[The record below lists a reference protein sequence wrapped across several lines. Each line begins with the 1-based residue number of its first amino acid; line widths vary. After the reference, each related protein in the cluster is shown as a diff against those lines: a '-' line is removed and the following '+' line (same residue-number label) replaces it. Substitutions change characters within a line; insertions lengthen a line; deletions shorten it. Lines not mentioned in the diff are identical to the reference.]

1 MLADTGLQGSFQY
14 DATVSTAGVIT
25 ELTATKV
32 MLTARSFTQA
42 LIITAFKSTH
52 ADTQNLLLHP
62 MPHPPPLHSSPIFT
76 ESLCASYSL
85 LPKCMI

>member
-1 MLADTGLQGSFQY
+1 MLADTGLQGLFQH

-52 ADTQNLLLHP
+52 ADKQNLLLHP
-62 MPHPPPLHSSPIFT
+62 MPHPPLPSLLNLLCLLLSSPKVYDLI
-76 ESLCASYSL
+76 
-85 LPKCMI
+85 